1 MKVNKIYIQTE
12 PNKNKRGPKGTKK
25 TFQITTKSVSARS
38 YSVSTGRSRTV

>member
-25 TFQITTKSVSARS
+25 TFQITKSVSARS